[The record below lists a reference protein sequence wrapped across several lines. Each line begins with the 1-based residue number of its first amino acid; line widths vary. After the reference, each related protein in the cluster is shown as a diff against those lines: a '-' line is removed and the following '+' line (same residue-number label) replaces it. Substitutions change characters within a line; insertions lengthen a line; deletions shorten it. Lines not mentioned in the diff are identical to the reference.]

1 MKKFIKI
8 FPFFLGAI
16 FFLTLGFWFGDS
28 ATTEQEETVETEST
42 TSQIVATEEPKENEE
57 ELENKLQQKGDQW
70 AKEHPNSLEF
80 RVYDLDTEQT
90 YTYTNDEKDKKYKTA
105 SIVKVA
111 VAMLLLHEKEEDQ
124 EELTDEEEDLLS
136 EMILSSDNEAA
147 SSLLDDSL
155 GGYESLQTLFD
166 ELDMGGTKV
175 DADNWGN
182 TTTTTKDQMK
192 LLQKLYLSS
201 QYLTEE
207 SQDYIID
214 LMSHIDREQSW
225 GVYAGSSNVSLKNGW
240 LDDEMNGINEEWIV
254 SSIGKVTRGD
264 NSYLAVA
271 LSDKNPTI
279 EEGSQIIEDLVRI
292 SSDYLL

>member
-1 MKKFIKI
+1 M
-8 FPFFLGAI
+8 
-16 FFLTLGFWFGDS
+16 GFWFGDS

-192 LLQKLYLSS
+192 LLQELYLSS

>member
-1 MKKFIKI
+1 M
-8 FPFFLGAI
+8 
-16 FFLTLGFWFGDS
+16 FLTLGFWLGDS
-28 ATTEQEETVETEST
+28 IAPEQEETAKVETTASQEAPEKPRES
-42 TSQIVATEEPKENEE
+42 EED
-57 ELENKLQQKGDQW
+57 LENKLQQKGDQW
-70 AKEHPNSLEF
+70 GKENPNSLEF
-80 RVYDLDTEQT
+80 RIYDLDTEQS

-124 EELTDEEEDLLS
+124 EGLTDEEEDLLS

-166 ELDMGGTKV
+166 ELDMKDTKV

-192 LLQKLYLSS
+192 LLQELYLSS

-271 LSDKNPTI
+271 LSDKNPTM
-279 EEGSQIIEDLVRI
+279 EEGSQMIEDLVRI